1 MRCRHPPQHSS
12 ALHGAERPEWPMST
26 RPAPQPEAEASSA
39 SSAAQPARQEPA
51 GSADAEASSA
61 SSAAEPAQ
69 QEPTGSALPPRH
81 HRVNAVFGTDD
92 PSMAPLQELLEQIGS
107 QLLFGKVANIVAS
120 KTGCNDMAISPCI
133 VDKLEVFLEIVEE
146 MRSRHLRRH
155 PSLTSDAVF
164 SLEDMQDIHH
174 EWMEDHENWMN
185 LTMLGGGQLYK
196 KSIKGQW
203 GNQ

>member
-1 MRCRHPPQHSS
+1 MSQSSQQSS
-12 ALHGAERPEWPMST
+12 ALHGAEQLKLAMPT
-26 RPAPQPEAEASSA
+26 RRTHQPETEASSA

-51 GSADAEASSA
+51 S
-61 SSAAEPAQ
+61 
-69 QEPTGSALPPRH
+69 SALPPPH
-81 HRVNAVFGTDD
+81 HRVNAIFGTDD
-92 PSMAPLQELLEQIGS
+92 TSMVPLQELLEEIGK
-107 QLLFGKVANIVAS
+107 QFLFGKVANIVAS

-185 LTMLGGGQLYK
+185 LTMLGGQLYK